1 MKRIII
7 TIVIVILG
15 IGCGFGAFFMLRT
28 GTDIKQ
34 QELEK
39 AELIG
44 LEDIKIEKGSE
55 LPDTIYHI
63 QGNTNVTKA
72 EVDVTAVD
80 TSKVGTYPIK
90 YTYYDKNKKKYNQ
103 TIKCTIYEKKEH
115 GIARYSA
122 TLFADRENRLAN
134 AANSTQKTIPPQ
146 TGDGEKILILSVL
159 LGTSITAICV
169 CIYKLLKKGEDR
181 I

>member
-44 LEDIKIEKGSE
+44 LEDIKIERGNE

-103 TIKCTIYEKKEH
+103 TIKCTVYEKKEVVKQD
-115 GIARYSA
+115 IKEKEVIQ
-122 TLFADRENRLAN
+122 EN
-134 AANSTQKTIPPQ
+134 SIQKTIPPQ

-159 LGTSITAICV
+159 LGTSLTAICV

>member
-15 IGCGFGAFFMLRT
+15 IGCGFGAFFSLRT

-44 LEDIKIEKGSE
+44 LEDIKIERGSD

-80 TSKVGTYPIK
+80 TSKVGTYPIQ

-103 TIKCTIYEKKEH
+103 TIKCTVYEKKEVVKQDTKEKEA
-115 GIARYSA
+115 IQ
-122 TLFADRENRLAN
+122 E
-134 AANSTQKTIPPQ
+134 NSTQKTIPPQ

>member
-7 TIVIVILG
+7 TIVIVTLG

-44 LEDIKIEKGSE
+44 LEDIKIERGNE

-103 TIKCTIYEKKEH
+103 TIKCTIYEKKEVVKQDTKEKEV
-115 GIARYSA
+115 IQ
-122 TLFADRENRLAN
+122 E
-134 AANSTQKTIPPQ
+134 NSTQKTIPPQ

-169 CIYKLLKKGEDR
+169 CIYKLKKGEDR